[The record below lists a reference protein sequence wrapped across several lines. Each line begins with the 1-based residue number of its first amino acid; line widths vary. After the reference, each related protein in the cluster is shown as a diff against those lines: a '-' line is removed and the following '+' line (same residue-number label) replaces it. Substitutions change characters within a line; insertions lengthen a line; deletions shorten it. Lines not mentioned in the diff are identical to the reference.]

1 MSLYL
6 FVPAGA
12 DSTPMGTVT
21 AEFRCHGDA
30 LAHARE
36 MLNQSPRVA
45 HVAVSLGGAPV
56 GFVHREH
63 RERTTAASVDLA
75 QLQSSRRQIEVS
87 RRLLDRTAAAVRQ
100 P

>member
-1 MSLYL
+1 MSPYL
-6 FVPAGA
+6 FVPAGT
-12 DSTPMGTVT
+12 DSTPMGTVM

-36 MLNQSPRVA
+36 ILNQSPRVA

-56 GFVHREH
+56 GFVHRE
-63 RERTTAASVDLA
+63 RTAAASGDLA